1 MQNPYPEKTARW
13 WFYEY
18 LPKPWKR
25 EAILAAKLYP
35 IYPIV
40 EGGSEMIFDRLENAL
55 ATGFKWN
62 ESDEETG
69 TKNDRWFHWNRI
81 MSLYNEDM
89 ADTTSIAESFTI
101 PSDGTV
107 LHKPEPEYNR
117 AELIQLTA
125 AALSG
130 LLASDQIDIT
140 SYNLAASAVQ
150 CAEAALKI
158 INQKQQP

>member
-13 WFYEY
+13 WFHEY
-18 LPKPWKR
+18 LPQPWKR

-35 IYPIV
+35 IYPLDV
-40 EGGSEMIFDRLENAL
+40 NGNEAFFNSLADAL
-55 ATGFKWN
+55 SRSFKWN
-62 ESDEETG
+62 ESDEDPG
-69 TKNDRWFHWNRI
+69 TVNERWLNWNRI
-81 MSLYNEDM
+81 MSLYNEEK
-89 ADTTSIAESFTI
+89 ADTTSIAESFI
-101 PSDGTV
+101 V
-107 LHKPEPEYNR
+107 HRPEQSNHR

>member
-13 WFYEY
+13 WFHEY

-89 ADTTSIAESFTI
+89 ADTTSIAESFI
-101 PSDGTV
+101 V
-107 LHKPEPEYNR
+107 HRPEQSNHR

-125 AALSG
+125 GALSG
-130 LLASDQIDIT
+130 AISSDQVEGPSDK
-140 SYNLAASAVQ
+140 LAAFAVQ

-158 INQKQQP
+158 INQRNL